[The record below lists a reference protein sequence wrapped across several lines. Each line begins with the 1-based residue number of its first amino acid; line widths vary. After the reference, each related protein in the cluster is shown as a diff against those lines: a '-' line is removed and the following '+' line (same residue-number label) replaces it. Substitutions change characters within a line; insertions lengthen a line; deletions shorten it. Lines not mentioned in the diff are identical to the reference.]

1 MNGKQTTEK
10 LAVLSLSLML
20 TSAYAVSTVLPQ
32 MLGFFDGYRRDQVEL
47 LISVPSFA
55 VTGDD
60 HPECVAGPA
69 AQGADGHCHRPV
81 AADAGRHCA
90 GVYQQLLAHLR
101 FPDPGW
107 GAGIGMINA
116 RAHQYHQ

>member
-55 VTGDD
+55 VT
-60 HPECVAGPA
+60 A
-69 AQGADGHCHRPV
+69 
-81 AADAGRHCA
+81 
-90 GVYQQLLAHLR
+90 
-101 FPDPGW
+101 
-107 GAGIGMINA
+107 
-116 RAHQYHQ
+116 